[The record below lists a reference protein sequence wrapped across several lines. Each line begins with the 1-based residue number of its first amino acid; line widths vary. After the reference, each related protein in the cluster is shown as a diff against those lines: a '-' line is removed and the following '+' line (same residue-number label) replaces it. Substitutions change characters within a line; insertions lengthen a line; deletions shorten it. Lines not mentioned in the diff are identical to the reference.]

1 MADAAAAASP
11 PAPSTPQVT
20 PQDPLPRR
28 LLAYTNERFP
38 LVPMGIFSLVTVVCA
53 SAAAALALGRAP
65 VRLDLV
71 VLATAAVHLLT
82 LLLLRVLDEFKDHE
96 KDLKAYPERC
106 LSRGVVT
113 LPLLRRVGWTVGLLC
128 VGLAAL
134 PGLVPWSAYL
144 VVLGFG
150 LLMAKEFFVG
160 AWLEKDVFVYA
171 ALHQPINPLITL
183 WLFVAFAARGATD
196 LAGVPAIPPAFWWFV
211 AAQFAL
217 GFGFEVARKV
227 WTPAEERPDV
237 VQSYSA
243 HAVGPRGAASIALGL
258 LLGGLGC
265 TVAFAVQT
273 GLPLWVHVP
282 LGLCTLLVLTSVGRF
297 AAAPFPGASKK
308 LQGAIGLGSLILHVG
323 LIAACLAK
331 AGVELRALPGGT
343 Q

>member
-1 MADAAAAASP
+1 MADAP
-11 PAPSTPQVT
+11 PAPSPAPAVT
-20 PQDPLPRR
+20 ALDPLPRR
-28 LLAYTNERFP
+28 LIAYTNERFP

-53 SAAAALALGRAP
+53 SAAAALALAKDTGAVAP
-65 VRLDLV
+65 VRLDLL
-71 VLATAAVHLLT
+71 VLTTAAVHLLT
-82 LLLLRVLDEFKDHE
+82 LLLLRVLDEFKDHD

-113 LPLLRRVGWTVGLLC
+113 LPLLRRLGWTIGLLC
-128 VGLAAL
+128 VGLAFL
-134 PGLVPWSAYL
+134 PGLVPWLAYL

-150 LLMAKEFFVG
+150 LLMAKEFFCG
-160 AWLEKDVFVYA
+160 AWLERDVFLYA

-196 LAGVPAIPPAFWWFV
+196 LAAVPPIPAAFWWFV

-217 GFGFEVARKV
+217 GFGFEIARKV

-243 HAVGPRGAASIALGL
+243 HAVGPRGAASIALLL

-265 TVAFAVQT
+265 TLAFAVQT
-273 GLPLWVHVP
+273 ALPLWVHVP
-282 LGLCTLLVLTSVGRF
+282 LGLCALLVLASVGRF

-308 LQGAIGLGSLILHVG
+308 LQGAIGLGSLILHAG

-331 AGVELRALPGGT
+331 AGVAWGT
-343 Q
+343 P